1 MGRAQGDHD
10 EEAVPLTSVEW
21 HTGGLRSEKPSRT
34 QWSQMVRN
42 LLPSNIQWS
51 RMGWSMLPW
60 VIAAPLGK
68 TERKLPKVTSTSYLN
83 GLRGVACL
91 VVYNYHIT
99 IGWYPDLK
107 ATLGL
112 VPFANFV
119 LAGHGATMIF
129 FVLSGFVLAYSPLSK
144 ISHPEGSSDAVD
156 AALLTSLWSSTI
168 RRGFRLFTPLVGLAL
183 LLSVV
188 TFFVPIHGAAPG
200 LEWAQV
206 SPKTLGTYIHHL
218 GSYAQMVSFLMDPFT
233 WSIVQHSS
241 LEHAWTL
248 PFEYRGSIVVFLL
261 CIACAR
267 LTPRCRKVFLIAFS
281 LWALHWIRWDVFC
294 FTAGMFLA
302 ELRFQPLFPSSSS
315 ATSSSAGPKPEPL
328 PHSTTADNLTPRQRP
343 WDRFAEKLTGDF
355 QRFTRALPLRP
366 AIGLLAL
373 GPAVVVCAW
382 PDGGAVI
389 GLEPYATLHATFTPG
404 HYGGV
409 DVDFL
414 YASVGAVA
422 VLASLEAL
430 PPLQWLLSTAPFRYL
445 GEISFSFYLLHL
457 LLINSTSKHIML
469 FLTQTCG
476 WAYGPAYV
484 LMWLVTGTGTVFAA
498 DLFWRGVD
506 EPSVRMSRKIS
517 DWLKARPRD
526 AEIAYHAL

>member
-1 MGRAQGDHD
+1 MGRAQRDHD
-10 EEAVPLTSVEW
+10 EEEVPLTSAEW
-21 HTGGLRSEKPSRT
+21 LTGRLRSEKPARI
-34 QWSQMVRN
+34 QWA
-42 LLPSNIQWS
+42 NIQWS
-51 RMGWSMLPW
+51 RMAWSMLPW
-60 VIAAPLGK
+60 IITAPLGK
-68 TERKLPKVTSTSYLN
+68 TERTLPKVTSTSYLN

-91 VVYNYHIT
+91 IVYNYHVT
-99 IGWYPDLK
+99 VLWYPDLK
-107 ATLGL
+107 GTLGL
-112 VPFANFV
+112 VPFANFA

-144 ISHPEGSSDAVD
+144 MSSPRGASEAVD
-156 AALLTSLWSSTI
+156 SALLTSLWSSTI

-183 LLSVV
+183 LLSVI
-188 TFFVPIHGAAPG
+188 TFFTSVYGPSPG

-206 SPKTLGTYIHHL
+206 QPKTLGTYFHHL
-218 GSYAQMVSFLMDPFT
+218 YSYVQMVSFLMDPFT
-233 WSIVQHSS
+233 WGTVQPAS

-248 PFEYRGSIVVFLL
+248 PFEYRGSLVVFLL
-261 CIACAR
+261 CVAGAR
-267 LTPRCRKVFLIAFS
+267 LTPRCRKLFLVVFA

-302 ELRFQPLFPSSSS
+302 ELRFRPLFPSSSS
-315 ATSSSAGPKPEPL
+315 SPPTTSSAGPKPEPL
-328 PHSTTADNLTPRQRP
+328 PHSSADNLTPRRP
-343 WDRFAEKLTGDF
+343 WDRLA
-355 QRFTRALPLRP
+355 RAFPLRP

-373 GPAVVVCAW
+373 VPSVIVCAW
-382 PDGGAVI
+382 PDGGAVLGI
-389 GLEPYATLHATFTPG
+389 EPYATLHAAFTPG

-457 LLINSTSKHIML
+457 LLINSTSAYTIV
-469 FLTQTCG
+469 FLTHTCG
-476 WAYGPAYV
+476 FGYGSAFA
-484 LMWLVTGTGTVFAA
+484 LMWFVTAGAIVLAA

-506 EPSVRMSRKIS
+506 ETSVRLSRKIS
-517 DWLKARPRD
+517 DWLIARPRD

>member
-10 EEAVPLTSVEW
+10 EEAVPLTSAEW
-21 HTGGLRSEKPSRT
+21 LTGRPRIQSEKPSRL
-34 QWSQMVRN
+34 QWSRIQWSR
-42 LLPSNIQWS
+42 IQWS
-51 RMGWSMLPW
+51 RMAWSMVPW

-68 TERKLPKVTSTSYLN
+68 TERTLPKVTSTSYLN
-83 GLRGVACL
+83 GLRGVACV
-91 VVYNYHIT
+91 VVYNYHVT

-107 ATLGL
+107 GTLGL

-144 ISHPEGSSDAVD
+144 MSSPAGTSDAVD
-156 AALLTSLWSSTI
+156 SALLTSLWSSTI

-183 LLSVV
+183 LLSVI
-188 TFFVPIHGAAPG
+188 TFFSPIHGNAPG
-200 LEWAQV
+200 LEWAQA
-206 SPKTLGTYIHHL
+206 SPKTLGTYLHHL
-218 GSYAQMVSFLMDPFT
+218 YSYSQMVSYLMDPFT
-233 WSIVQHSS
+233 WSIIQPSS

-248 PFEYRGSIVVFLL
+248 PFEYRGSLVVFLL
-261 CIACAR
+261 CVACAR
-267 LTPRCRKVFLIAFS
+267 LTPRCRKVFLVAFA

-302 ELRFQPLFPSSSS
+302 ELRFRPLFPSSSS
-315 ATSSSAGPKPEPL
+315 SSSSGPKPEPL
-328 PHSTTADNLTPRQRP
+328 PHSTTADNLTPRRP
-343 WDRFAEKLTGDF
+343 WDRFIQSF
-355 QRFTRALPLRP
+355 PLRP

-373 GPAVVVCAW
+373 GPSVIVCAW
-382 PDGGAVI
+382 PDGGGVL
-389 GLEPYATLHATFTPG
+389 GVEPYATLHVAFTPG

-445 GEISFSFYLLHL
+445 GEISFSFYLLHI
-457 LLINSTSKHIML
+457 LLINTTSAHIIF
-469 FLTQTCG
+469 FLTQMCG
-476 WAYGPAYV
+476 WGYGFAFA
-484 LMWLVTGTGTVFAA
+484 LMWVVTASGTVLAA

-506 EPSVRMSRKIS
+506 ETSVRMSRKIS
-517 DWLKARPRD
+517 DWLIAKPRD